1 MFGVR
6 IRSKKGV
13 ENLSLDPSL
22 SYQELHKIV
31 SEKTGYKAFKVLAGY
46 PPKPITAD
54 LSATISS
61 LFSKGETINVEEDTS
76 VPTPQTTQPPAKHV
90 QAPPAMKQDNKPLV
104 TPHPPV
110 PIGDGEGY
118 MVRRKIADDNSC
130 LFNAVGY
137 VLEGKTRTK
146 APQLRSLIASL
157 VVAEPDVYSEA
168 VLGKPN
174 SDYAQWILQPKS
186 WGGAIELSILA
197 QHYQTE
203 IAAFDVSTK
212 ITYCYGEGQGYSQR
226 VYLIYDGIHYD
237 AVASNPL
244 EDGPEDF
251 DITVF
256 SPYDEHARTKTAALV
271 EQLNKTHQ
279 FTDTARFQLLCK
291 QCNKVLTGE
300 KEAALHATSTGHSDF
315 VEHY

>member
-1 MFGVR
+1 MFAVR

-13 ENLSLDPSL
+13 ENVSLEPSL
-22 SYQELHKIV
+22 SLKELQKIIC
-31 SEKTGYKAFKVLAGY
+31 EKTGFPAIKLLAGY
-46 PPKPITAD
+46 PPKHVTAD
-54 LSATISS
+54 PNSSISS
-61 LFSKGETINVEEDTS
+61 IFSKGEMINVEEDAS
-76 VPTPQTTQPPAKHV
+76 AQPQQPTIQPAV
-90 QAPPAMKQDNKPLV
+90 QATAKPQDKPAVAQPAYA
-104 TPHPPV
+104 PPV
-110 PIGDGEGY
+110 GDGEGY

-137 VLEGKTRTK
+137 VLEGKTRSK

-157 VVAEPDVYSEA
+157 VVADPDEYSDA
-168 VLGKPN
+168 VLGQPN
-174 SDYAQWILQPKS
+174 PEYAQWIMEPKS

-197 QHYQTE
+197 QHYQAE

-212 ITYCYGEGQGYSQR
+212 KLYCYGEGQGYSQR

-237 AVASNPL
+237 SIALNPL
-244 EDGPEDF
+244 EDGSEDF
-251 DITVF
+251 DVTVF
-256 SPYDEHARTKTAALV
+256 SPYDQYAQTKAAALV
-271 EQLNKTHQ
+271 DHLNQTHQ

-315 VEHY
+315 VESK